1 MPLEVRPSAEC
12 AWPRKRFGDHRRVG
26 VVAGENGSAGDDPRL
41 VSLSSVGP
49 ANRPVELGER
59 DHPTV

>member
-26 VVAGENGSAGDDPRL
+26 VVAGENGSAGDDP
-41 VSLSSVGP
+41 VW
-49 ANRPVELGER
+49 
-59 DHPTV
+59 